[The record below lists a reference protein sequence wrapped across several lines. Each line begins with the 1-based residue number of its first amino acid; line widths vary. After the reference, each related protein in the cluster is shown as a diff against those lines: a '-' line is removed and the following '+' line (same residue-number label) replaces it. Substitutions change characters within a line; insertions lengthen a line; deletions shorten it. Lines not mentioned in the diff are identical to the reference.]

1 MRVFA
6 HADGK
11 LSAATQAPV
20 LWKASKP
27 WYISCR
33 RNNEAIKLNW
43 RTTAISSKIMKMSSD
58 ALNYRAMSTQS
69 NASPDANDVAAA
81 QSTSPDHGRPLTAH
95 RDGDVVLRDGSTV
108 RIRVMRPADE
118 PSLLALLQSLS
129 EESRWLRF
137 YSSVSGSALAIE
149 AHREANLDHTF
160 GLLAFSGAEER
171 VVGHAFYAVVDDHCA
186 EVAFTIANDFQG
198 RGLGTMLLGQLAEI
212 AAANGIQVFEAE
224 VVAAN
229 HTMLHVFRASGFPI
243 EVSATAGQL
252 HVTFPTS
259 FSEQAIKRFEER
271 ETIAAVN
278 ALKLFF
284 NPRAVAVVGAS
295 RQRGTIGGE
304 IFHNLLSYGFNGPV
318 YPVNLTTEVVQSV
331 PAYPSIEAIAGP
343 VDLAIII
350 VPAVRVAEVAAACGR
365 KGVKALVVISAG
377 FSETGSDGQERQAE
391 LVQVCRAA
399 GIRLIGPNCMG
410 IVNTD
415 PAVLL
420 DATFAPGIP
429 PPGRV
434 GFSSQSGALGLA
446 IIEYA
451 NALGLGISTF
461 VSVGNKADI
470 SGNDLLRYWESDDG
484 TDVILLY
491 LESFGNPKKFSQIA
505 RRVGRKKPIVVVK
518 SGRSA
523 AGARATSSH
532 TGALIAA
539 SDVTVDALFR
549 QAGVIRTDTLAE
561 LFDVASLLANQP
573 LPRGYRVGIIT
584 NAGGPAIL
592 CADAC
597 EARGLK
603 VPILD
608 ESSQAK
614 LRSFLPPGA
623 SASNPVDMIAS
634 ASADDYRKAI
644 EIVAT
649 DNNVDAVIVIFTP
662 PLVTRAEDV
671 ARAIVD
677 AVMTLDRS
685 KPVMAVFLSAQS
697 TPEEL
702 RSADVNIPSYAFPE
716 TAAIALARA
725 VRYREWR
732 ERPETVATKYEDLRR
747 DEAAA
752 VVAAAL
758 GRGGGWLT
766 PEETAKLCSCYG
778 LPLVEQ
784 RIVASA
790 QGAASAADEMGGEL
804 ALKAVAPGLV
814 HKTEAGAVR
823 LHLRGAE
830 QVRMAACEM
839 SEQLE
844 RQGQP
849 ATGFVVQRM
858 AQKGVEMLIGVVHDP
873 QFGPV
878 VACGAGGVQVE
889 LLRDVSVRLTPLS
902 KEDASEMIR
911 TLKTYPLLTGFR
923 GAPVCDV
930 AALEEGL
937 QRVSSMVE
945 DIPEIAEL
953 DLNPFVVHER
963 GAVILDARIRVTGV
977 APRPLLGV
985 R

>member
-1 MRVFA
+1 ME
-6 HADGK
+6 
-11 LSAATQAPV
+11 LSSVVLSDKATGSQEQV
-20 LWKASKP
+20 S
-27 WYISCR
+27 
-33 RNNEAIKLNW
+33 
-43 RTTAISSKIMKMSSD
+43 
-58 ALNYRAMSTQS
+58 
-69 NASPDANDVAAA
+69 V
-81 QSTSPDHGRPLTAH
+81 TAH
-95 RDGDVVLRDGSTV
+95 RDGNVVLRDGSTV
-108 RIRVMRPADE
+108 RVRVMRAADE
-118 PSLLALLQSLS
+118 PGLLALLQSLS

-137 YSSVSGSALAIE
+137 YSSATGSALATE
-149 AHREANLDHTF
+149 ARREATLDQTF
-160 GLLAFSGAEER
+160 ALLALSGAEER
-171 VVGHAFYAVVDDHCA
+171 VVGHAFYVVVDEHRA

-198 RGLGTMLLGQLAEI
+198 RGLGTMLLGQLAEV
-212 AAANGIQVFEAE
+212 AAANGIQMFQAE

-229 HTMLHVFRASGFPI
+229 HKMLHVFRASGFPI
-243 EVSATAGQL
+243 EVNATAGQL

-259 FSEQAIKRFEER
+259 FNEDAIKRFEQR
-271 ETIAAVN
+271 ETVAAVN

-284 NPRAVAVVGAS
+284 NPRAVAVIGAS

-304 IFHNLLSYGFNGPV
+304 IFHKVFSYGFNGPV
-318 YPVNLTTEVVQSV
+318 YPVNPTAEVVQSV
-331 PAYPSIEAIAGP
+331 PAYPSVEAIAGP

-350 VPAVRVAEVAAACGR
+350 VPAAGVVEVAEACGR

-377 FSETGSDGQERQAE
+377 FSETGREGQERQAE
-391 LVQVCRAA
+391 LLRVCRAS
-399 GIRLIGPNCMG
+399 GMRLIGPNCMG
-410 IVNTD
+410 IANTD
-415 PAVLL
+415 PEVLL
-420 DATFAPGIP
+420 DATFAPGVP
-429 PPGRV
+429 PQGRI

-451 NALGLGISTF
+451 NSLGLGISTF

-573 LPRGYRVGIIT
+573 LPRGHRVGIIT

-597 EARGLK
+597 EARGLE
-603 VPILD
+603 VPVLGED
-608 ESSQAK
+608 SQK
-614 LRSFLPPGA
+614 RLRTFLLASA

-634 ASADDYRKAI
+634 ASAEAYRKAI

-649 DNNVDAVIVIFTP
+649 DNNVDALIVIFTP

-677 AVMTLDRS
+677 AVKTFEGS
-685 KPVMAVFLSAQS
+685 KPVLAVFLSAQAP
-697 TPEEL
+697 PEEL
-702 RSADVNIPSYAFPE
+702 RSADLSIPSYAFPE

-725 VRYREWR
+725 ARYREWR
-732 ERPETVATKYEDLRR
+732 ERAEPVTPEFEDLRR

-766 PEETAKLCSCYG
+766 PEETARLCSCYG
-778 LPLVEQ
+778 LPLVAQ
-784 RIVASA
+784 RI
-790 QGAASAADEMGGEL
+790 AAGVEEAAAAAAELGGEV
-804 ALKAVAPGLV
+804 ALKAIAPEV
-814 HKTEAGAVR
+814 IHKTEAGAVR
-823 LHLRGAE
+823 LHLQGAE
-830 QVRMAACEM
+830 QVRQVAGEM
-839 SEQLE
+839 SERL
-844 RQGQP
+844 RTQGQAP
-849 ATGFVVQRM
+849 TGFVVQQM
-858 AQKGVEMLIGVVHDP
+858 APRGVEMLVGVVHDP

-911 TLKTYPLLTGFR
+911 GLKTYPLLTGFR
-923 GAPVCDV
+923 GAPACDV

-937 QRVSSMVE
+937 LRLSTMV
-945 DIPEIAEL
+945 DDLPQIAEL
-953 DLNPFVVHER
+953 DLNPFMVHEQ
-963 GAVILDARIRVTGV
+963 GATILDARLRVTAV
-977 APRPLLGV
+977 EPRPLLGV
-985 R
+985 RR

>member
-1 MRVFA
+1 MGQSGASLNAKDVT
-6 HADGK
+6 
-11 LSAATQAPV
+11 SAAS
-20 LWKASKP
+20 ASV
-27 WYISCR
+27 
-33 RNNEAIKLNW
+33 
-43 RTTAISSKIMKMSSD
+43 D
-58 ALNYRAMSTQS
+58 
-69 NASPDANDVAAA
+69 D
-81 QSTSPDHGRPLTAH
+81 GRPLFVH
-95 RDGDVVLRDGSTV
+95 QDGDVVLRDGSTV
-108 RIRVMRPADE
+108 RVRVMRAADE
-118 PSLLALLQSLS
+118 PGLLALLQSLS

-137 YSSVSGSALAIE
+137 YSSASGSALATE
-149 AHREANLDHTF
+149 ARREATLDQTF

-171 VVGHAFYAVVDDHCA
+171 VVGHAFYVVVDEHRA

-198 RGLGTMLLGQLAEI
+198 RGLGTMLLGQLAEV
-212 AAANGIQVFEAE
+212 AAANGIQMFEAE

-229 HTMLHVFRASGFPI
+229 HKMLHVFRASGFPI
-243 EVSATAGQL
+243 EVNATAGQL

-259 FSEQAIKRFEER
+259 FSQDAIKRFEQR
-271 ETIAAVN
+271 ETVAAVN

-284 NPRAVAVVGAS
+284 NPRAVAVIGAS

-318 YPVNLTTEVVQSV
+318 YPVNPTAEVIQSV
-331 PAYPSIEAIAGP
+331 PAYPSVEAIAGP
-343 VDLAIII
+343 VDLAIIV
-350 VPAVRVAEVAAACGR
+350 VPAERVVEVVAACGR

-377 FSETGSDGQERQAE
+377 FSETGEEGQERQAE
-391 LVQVCRAA
+391 MLRVCRAA
-399 GIRLIGPNCMG
+399 GMRLIGPNCMG
-410 IVNTD
+410 IANTD
-415 PAVLL
+415 PEVLL
-420 DATFAPGIP
+420 DATFAPGVP
-429 PPGRV
+429 PQGRV

-451 NALGLGISTF
+451 NSLGLGISTF

-523 AGARATSSH
+523 ATSSH

-561 LFDVASLLANQP
+561 LFDVASLLVNQP
-573 LPRGYRVGIIT
+573 LPRGHRVGIIT

-597 EARGLK
+597 EARGLE
-603 VPILD
+603 VPVLD
-608 ESSQAK
+608 GESQEK
-614 LRSFLPPGA
+614 LRTFLPPSA
-623 SASNPVDMIAS
+623 SATNPVDMIAS
-634 ASADDYRKAI
+634 ASAEDYRKAI
-644 EIVAT
+644 EIVAA
-649 DNNVDAVIVIFTP
+649 DDNVDALIVIFTP

-671 ARAIVD
+671 ARAIVA
-677 AVMTLDRS
+677 AVKTFDGS
-685 KPVMAVFLSAQS
+685 KPVMAVFLSAQG

-702 RSADVNIPSYAFPE
+702 RAADFNIPSYAFPE

-725 VRYREWR
+725 ARYREWR
-732 ERPETVATKYEDLRR
+732 ERPETVAPEFGDLQK

-766 PEETAKLCSCYG
+766 AEETAKLCSCYG

-784 RIVASA
+784 RIAPGVEEAAVAA
-790 QGAASAADEMGGEL
+790 EELGGEV
-804 ALKAVAPGLV
+804 ALKAIAPGV
-814 HKTEAGAVR
+814 IHKTEAGAVR

-830 QVRMAACEM
+830 QVRQAAGEM
-839 SEQLE
+839 SERLKAL
-844 RQGQP
+844 GQSP
-849 ATGFVVQRM
+849 TGFVVQQM
-858 AQKGVEMLIGVVHDP
+858 AQSGVEMLVGVVHDP

-889 LLRDVSVRLTPLS
+889 LLRDVSIRLTPLS

-911 TLKTYPLLTGFR
+911 GLKTYPLLTGFR
-923 GAPVCDV
+923 GAPACDV
-930 AALEEGL
+930 GALEEGL
-937 QRVSSMVE
+937 LRLSAMV
-945 DIPEIAEL
+945 DDLPQIAEL
-953 DLNPFVVHER
+953 DFNPFMVHQQ
-963 GAVILDARIRVTGV
+963 GATILDARIRVGAV
-977 APRPLLGV
+977 EPRPLLGV
-985 R
+985 RR